1 MFDYMKLFDEF
12 LNIAGNYDG
21 VVYGSYV
28 KNIIIPKLKDENFYD
43 NGKEINL
50 WFNNK
55 LASQKFI
62 NNVKHL
68 VFVKQININHYAI
81 YHNDAFILNL
91 TILISPVLNE
101 EISYMYVNGDKILH
115 SKNIAHENMVNSS
128 FDKKSDS
135 SSEIDDNSC
144 DESSET
150 SCDEKDD
157 SVADQ
162 DLDEIP
168 NLEELIIFVVNQTS
182 CTKFAARRALINS
195 KGDVIDAILKV
206 TD

>member
-1 MFDYMKLFDEF
+1 MFDYMKLFDEV

-28 KNIIIPKLKDENFYD
+28 TDIIIPKLKDENFYD

-62 NNVKHL
+62 RDIKKL
-68 VFVKQININHYAI
+68 VFVKQININHYEI

-115 SKNIAHENMVNSS
+115 SKNLEHEKTINSY
-128 FDKKSDS
+128 FDKSD
-135 SSEIDDNSC
+135 SSEIDDSC
-144 DESSET
+144 DQSSEI
-150 SCDEKDD
+150 SCDEKQD
-157 SVADQ
+157 SIADQ
-162 DLDEIP
+162 DEIP
-168 NLEELIIFVVNQTS
+168 DLEELIMFVVDQTC
-182 CTKFAARRALINS
+182 CTKLSARRALINS

-206 TD
+206 TE

>member
-1 MFDYMKLFDEF
+1 MYDYMKLFDEI

-21 VVYGSYV
+21 VVYGPYV
-28 KNIIIPKLKDENFYD
+28 HDIIIPKLKDEYFYD

-62 NNVKHL
+62 RDIKTL
-68 VFVKQININHYAI
+68 VTIKQININHYEI

-115 SKNIAHENMVNSS
+115 SKNLAHENISINSNY
-128 FDKKSDS
+128 DS
-135 SSEIDDNSC
+135 SSDDQ
-144 DESSET
+144 SSEI
-150 SCDEKDD
+150 SFDEQDD
-157 SVADQ
+157 SVANQ
-162 DLDEIP
+162 DLNEIP
-168 NLEELIIFVVNQTS
+168 NLEELIIFVVNQTC
-182 CTKFAARRALINS
+182 CTKFSARRALINS

-206 TD
+206 T